1 MEHQDPTPPPDD
13 IPAVSAEELGTGVP
27 HQEARRYP
35 STLGGILY
43 LVVLAVAAA
52 GLVVVVLADW
62 RLGIRVV
69 GGALVTAALF
79 RLVLRQRDA
88 GMLAVR
94 HRLLDATMLAGVGAV
109 LIFLAQS
116 IPNQPGT

>member
-1 MEHQDPTPPPDD
+1 VENPDLPPPPDD
-13 IPAVSAEELGTGVP
+13 VPAVSAEELGTGVP

-35 STLGGILY
+35 STLGGVLY
-43 LVVLAVAAA
+43 LVVLAVAVA
-52 GLVVVVLADW
+52 GLAVVVLADW

-79 RLVLRQRDA
+79 RLVLRRRDA

>member
-43 LVVLAVAAA
+43 LVVLAVAVA